1 MPHTTPS
8 DLTDYISS
16 NFRQIKT
23 QLGWQDS
30 DEIDTIIHKT
40 LEWYGVDTEAEATNL
55 RKLHTIADL
64 AVWRHALN
72 DVSLDYD
79 FNADNAGYKRS
90 QQAEM
95 IRENLNAAETAAMV
109 YLPNYSIIVNYSDDH
124 PDWTE

>member
-1 MPHTTPS
+1 MT
-8 DLTDYISS
+8 LAAYITS
-16 NFRQIKT
+16 NFGQVKT
-23 QLGWQDS
+23 QLGWSDS
-30 DEIDTIIHKT
+30 LQITAITDKT
-40 LEWYGVDTEAEATNL
+40 LELYGVDTEAEATDAT
-55 RKLHTIADL
+55 KLHALADV

-90 QQAEM
+90 QQADM
-95 IRENLNAAETAAMV
+95 IRENLQAAETAALV